1 MLTRILMVLE
11 RVRISIEN
19 NRLESYINHLCI
31 QYIPNEMFILY
42 ILGRMFLVGLSQG
55 PPHHYW
61 YIWLDKLLPKRNLKT
76 VIYNQQCFINEYQIL
91 NVLLVVF
98 TLSLFLY
105 FTVYYSRW
113 V

>member
-11 RVRISIEN
+11 RVRISIKN
-19 NRLESYINHLCI
+19 NRLETYYIHHLCI

-76 VIYNQQCFINEYQIL
+76 VIYNQQCFKNEFQIL

-98 TLSLFLY
+98 TVLLFFAFHRLL
-105 FTVYYSRW
+105 F
-113 V
+113 